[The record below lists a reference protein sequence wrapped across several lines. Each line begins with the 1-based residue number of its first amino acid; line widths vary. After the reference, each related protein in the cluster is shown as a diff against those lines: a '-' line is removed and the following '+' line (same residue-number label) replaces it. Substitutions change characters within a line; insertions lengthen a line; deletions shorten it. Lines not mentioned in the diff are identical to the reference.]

1 MQAHSAQNR
10 VTGVG
15 KQRLRQEMET
25 RIEAQRQQTDQQRQ
39 EMETQLD
46 AQRHQ
51 TEQQRQTTEVL
62 RAEKMH
68 EH

>member
-39 EMETQLD
+39 EMETRLD
-46 AQRHQ
+46 AQRQQ
-51 TEQQRQTTEVL
+51 TEQQR
-62 RAEKMH
+62 
-68 EH
+68 

>member
-10 VTGVG
+10 VNGVG

-46 AQRHQ
+46 AQRQQ
-51 TEQQRQTTEVL
+51 TEQQR
-62 RAEKMH
+62 
-68 EH
+68 

>member
-1 MQAHSAQNR
+1 
-10 VTGVG
+10 
-15 KQRLRQEMET
+15 MET

-39 EMETQLD
+39 EMVETQLD